1 VETLPQD
8 YVIQTL
14 YTRCKR
20 PVYKKHQRV
29 YNAECC
35 VCHEGH
41 SAGRKRRL
49 FYFLE
54 DRYFYCFNCGRSWKE
69 MPWIQEVTHQSYPEI
84 LKEASHFTCSVDL
97 NVKLETPENKTI
109 SISPIPEDSIDIC
122 NETECNFYG
131 REKETK
137 LIRLAQNYCKER
149 KILEAINRP
158 KSLYVSCEDYIH
170 KNRLII
176 PFYSEIG
183 KIECYQSRSL
193 DKSNE
198 YPKYLTKYGEKC
210 LFGENHLDSSIPY
223 IFILEGPI
231 DAMFIKNSLAIGGS
245 TITERQETFLK
256 KCLGYE
262 IIYVYDNDTN
272 NQQMDRKIHQLIKQ
286 NKKLFIWPR
295 EMKKYK
301 DINEVCCSLN
311 LNEFPYKFIVENSF
325 SGIEALLKSKK

>member
-1 VETLPQD
+1 
-8 YVIQTL
+8 
-14 YTRCKR
+14 
-20 PVYKKHQRV
+20 
-29 YNAECC
+29 
-35 VCHEGH
+35 
-41 SAGRKRRL
+41 
-49 FYFLE
+49 
-54 DRYFYCFNCGRSWKE
+54 
-69 MPWIQEVTHQSYPEI
+69 M
-84 LKEASHFTCSVDL
+84 
-97 NVKLETPENKTI
+97 
-109 SISPIPEDSIDIC
+109 
-122 NETECNFYG
+122 
-131 REKETK
+131 
-137 LIRLAQNYCKER
+137 
-149 KILEAINRP
+149 
-158 KSLYVSCEDYIH
+158 
-170 KNRLII
+170 
-176 PFYSEIG
+176 
-183 KIECYQSRSL
+183 

-223 IFILEGPI
+223 IFIIKGPI
-231 DAMFIKNSLAIGGS
+231 DAMFFKNSLAIGGS

-311 LNEFPYKFIVENSF
+311 LDEFPYKFIVENSF